1 MGGQA
6 ERTILEYMRTSQRSP
21 LKAIL
26 QNREK
31 APPYIILI
39 FFFRQQKKRGA
50 SKERRDQ
57 ASESR

>member
-6 ERTILEYMRTSQRSP
+6 ERTILEYMHTSQRSP

-31 APPYIILI
+31 APPYYNTN
-39 FFFRQQKKRGA
+39 FFLQAAKEAGLQR
-50 SKERRDQ
+50 ERRPGL
-57 ASESR
+57 RG